1 VTRVT
6 AAPEFSFL
14 DDADAAAALRA
25 VAGAADAAIDIA
37 EVALALSAYGDP
49 AARLEP
55 YRAHLA
61 RLADDVA
68 AATDTAPSLDARIAA
83 LNAVLVD
90 TWGYRGDA
98 ENYDNIENADLR
110 RVIDRRKGL
119 PVSLGIVYLHAARRQ
134 GWDVVGLNFPGHF
147 LLRLSLGAER
157 AILDPFGGGQ
167 VVGADGLR
175 RLVKAAEGEGA
186 ELSPQHYEAVTD
198 REILL
203 RLQNN
208 LRMRLF
214 KAGDLRRTA
223 FVTETM
229 ILLAPAESALWRDA
243 GLLYA
248 ELGEVEPAI
257 SALEH
262 FVGASA
268 SGAARHEAAALL
280 QRLRARPV

>member
-1 VTRVT
+1 VT
-6 AAPEFSFL
+6 AAPGFSFT
-14 DDADAAAALRA
+14 DDADAAATLRA
-25 VAGAADAAIDIA
+25 VAEAGNAALDIA
-37 EVALALSAYGDP
+37 EAALALSAYGGIE
-49 AARLEP
+49 ANLQP

-61 RLADDVA
+61 RLADDIA
-68 AATDTAPSLDARIAA
+68 AAAKGAASLEGRIAA
-83 LNAVLVD
+83 LNSVLVD

-98 ENYDNIENADLR
+98 ETYDNIENADLR

-119 PVSLGIVYLHAARRQ
+119 PVSLGILYLHAARRQ
-134 GWDVVGLNFPGHF
+134 GWDAVGLNFPGHF
-147 LLRLSLGAER
+147 LLRLSQGAER

-167 VVGADGLR
+167 IVSADGLR

-186 ELSPQHYEAVTD
+186 ELSPQHYEAVSD

-248 ELGEVEPAI
+248 ELGEVGPAI